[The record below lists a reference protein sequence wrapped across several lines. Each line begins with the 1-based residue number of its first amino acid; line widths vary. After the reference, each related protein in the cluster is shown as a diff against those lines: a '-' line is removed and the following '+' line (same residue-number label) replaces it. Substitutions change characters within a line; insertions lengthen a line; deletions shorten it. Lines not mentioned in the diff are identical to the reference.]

1 MVKQEEGITVLQ
13 YAVSHSKSLRSTV
26 PTKIIKKL
34 GLEQGSHIEWDI
46 EKIDEEWVAIV
57 RKKGRSS

>member
-1 MVKQEEGITVLQ
+1 MVKQEEGTTVLQ

-34 GLEQGSHIEWDI
+34 ELEQGSHIEWDI
-46 EKIDEEWVAIV
+46 DKVNGEWVAVI
-57 RKKGRSS
+57 RKKR